1 MTESPEELAFR
12 ALTDQITRARGICC
26 GAYKDRCLK
35 RRIAVRMRARGVHTF
50 ADYSRVLEHDAHEY
64 DLLLD
69 ALTINVTKFFR
80 NPETWAALAPFLA
93 ERWQAR
99 QGAVAA
105 WSAGCASGE
114 EPYTVATALAET
126 ARLTHTLEWLPR
138 ARVIAT
144 DIDRVSLARAQAA
157 RYPPSAFT
165 EMPADLARRWLEPP
179 ADDGSRAPVAAV
191 RERVAVQRHDL
202 TRERPPQPG
211 PRGEA
216 LDLIICRNV
225 VIYFDRATQE
235 RLFHEF
241 ADALAPGGL
250 LLLGKVETL
259 LGPAREMLH
268 LENARERI
276 YRRPG

>member
-1 MTESPEELAFR
+1 MSESPEERAFR

-50 ADYSRVLEHDAHEY
+50 ADYGRVLDGDAREY

-80 NPETWAALAPFLA
+80 NPETWAALAPFVA
-93 ERWQAR
+93 ERWRAR
-99 QGAVAA
+99 QGVLVA

-114 EPYTVATALAET
+114 EPYTVAVSLAET
-126 ARLTHTLEWLPR
+126 ARLTHTLERLPR
-138 ARVIAT
+138 ARVLAT
-144 DIDRVSLARAQAA
+144 DIDRVSLERAHAA
-157 RYPPSAFT
+157 RYPASAFS
-165 EMPADLARRWLEPP
+165 EMPAELARRWLEPP
-179 ADDGSRAPVAAV
+179 AADGSRTPVAAV
-191 RERVAVQRHDL
+191 RERVEVRRHDL
-202 TRERPPQPG
+202 TRERPPE
-211 PRGEA
+211 RG
-216 LDLIICRNV
+216 LDLIVCRNV

-235 RLFHEF
+235 RLFHDF
-241 ADALAPGGL
+241 AEALAPGGL

-259 LGPAREMLH
+259 LGPARETLH

-276 YRRPG
+276 YRRPA

>member
-1 MTESPEELAFR
+1 MTESPEEKAFR

-50 ADYSRVLEHDAHEY
+50 ADYGRVLEGDTHEY

-80 NPETWAALAPFLA
+80 NPETWTALAPFLG

-99 QGAVAA
+99 QGALVA

-114 EPYTVATALAET
+114 EPYTVAMALAET
-126 ARLTHTLEWLPR
+126 ARLTHTFEWLPR

-144 DIDRVSLARAQAA
+144 DIDRVSLERAQAA
-157 RYPPSAFT
+157 RYPASAFT
-165 EMPADLARRWLEPP
+165 EMPPDLARRWLEPP
-179 ADDGSRAPVAAV
+179 AGDGSRTPVAAV
-191 RERVAVQRHDL
+191 RERVVVQRLDL
-202 TRERPPQPG
+202 TRERPPLPG
-211 PRGEA
+211 MGA
-216 LDLIICRNV
+216 LDLITCRNV

-276 YRRPG
+276 YRRPA

>member
-1 MTESPEELAFR
+1 VTESPEELAFR

-50 ADYSRVLEHDAHEY
+50 ADYGRVLQDDAHEY

-80 NPETWAALAPFLA
+80 NPETWVALAPFLG

-99 QGAVAA
+99 QGALVA

-114 EPYTVATALAET
+114 EPYTVAMALAET
-126 ARLTHTLEWLPR
+126 ARLTNTLEWLPR

-144 DIDRVSLARAQAA
+144 DIDRVSLERARAA
-157 RYPPSAFT
+157 RYPASAFT

-179 ADDGSRAPVAAV
+179 AADGSRTPVAAV

-202 TRERPPQPG
+202 TRERPPHPG
-211 PRGEA
+211 TRA
-216 LDLIICRNV
+216 LDLITCRNV

-276 YRRPG
+276 YRRPA

>member
-1 MTESPEELAFR
+1 MSESPDERAFR

-50 ADYSRVLEHDAHEY
+50 ADYGRVLEHDAREY

-93 ERWQAR
+93 ERWQQR
-99 QGAVAA
+99 QGALVA

-114 EPYTVATALAET
+114 EPYTVAMALAET
-126 ARLTHTLEWLPR
+126 ARLTNTLDWLPR
-138 ARVIAT
+138 ARVIAS
-144 DIDRVSLARAQAA
+144 DIDRLSLERAAAA
-157 RYPPSAFT
+157 RYPASAFT

-179 ADDGSRAPVAAV
+179 AADGTRTPVGAV
-191 RERVAVQRHDL
+191 RDRVVVQRHDL
-202 TRERPPQPG
+202 TRERPPQSG
-211 PRGEA
+211 KRA
-216 LDLIICRNV
+216 FDLITCRNV

-241 ADALAPGGL
+241 TEALAPGGL

-259 LGPAREMLH
+259 LGPARDLMQ

-276 YRRPG
+276 YRRPA

>member
-1 MTESPEELAFR
+1 VSDSPEERAFR
-12 ALTDQITRARGICC
+12 ALTDKITRARGICC

-50 ADYSRVLEHDAHEY
+50 TDYSRVLDLDAHEY

-80 NPETWAALAPFLA
+80 NAETWAALAPYLT

-99 QGAVAA
+99 QGALVA

-114 EPYTVATALAET
+114 EPYTVAVALAEI
-126 ARLTHTLEWLPR
+126 ARVTRTLDWLPR
-138 ARVIAT
+138 ARVLAT
-144 DIDRVSLARAQAA
+144 DIDRVSLERAQAA
-157 RYPPSAFT
+157 RYPASAFT
-165 EMPADLARRWLEPP
+165 EMPADLAHRWLEPP
-179 ADDGSRAPVAAV
+179 AADGSRGPVPAA
-191 RERVAVQRHDL
+191 RERVVIRRHDL
-202 TRERPPQPG
+202 TGDRAPES
-211 PRGEA
+211 A
-216 LDLIICRNV
+216 LDLIVCRNV

-235 RLFHEF
+235 RLFRTF
-241 ADALAPGGL
+241 AEALGPGGI

-268 LENARERI
+268 LESARERI
-276 YRRPG
+276 YRRPA

>member
-1 MTESPEELAFR
+1 MSESPEERAFR

-50 ADYSRVLEHDAHEY
+50 ADYGRVLDGDAREY

-80 NPETWAALAPFLA
+80 NPETWAALAPFVA

-99 QGAVAA
+99 QGAFVA

-114 EPYTVATALAET
+114 EPYTVAVSLAET
-126 ARLTHTLEWLPR
+126 ARLTHTLERLPR
-138 ARVIAT
+138 ARVLAT
-144 DIDRVSLARAQAA
+144 DIDRVSLERAHAA
-157 RYPPSAFT
+157 RYPASAFS
-165 EMPADLARRWLEPP
+165 EMPAELARRWLEPP
-179 ADDGSRAPVAAV
+179 AADGSRTPVAAV
-191 RERVAVQRHDL
+191 RERVEVRRHDL
-202 TRERPPQPG
+202 TRERPPE
-211 PRGEA
+211 RG
-216 LDLIICRNV
+216 LDLIVCRNV
-225 VIYFDRATQE
+225 VIYFDRVTQE
-235 RLFHEF
+235 RLFHDF
-241 ADALAPGGL
+241 AEALAPGGL

-259 LGPAREMLH
+259 LGPARETLH

-276 YRRPG
+276 YRRPA

>member
-1 MTESPEELAFR
+1 MTDLPEERAFR
-12 ALTDQITRARGICC
+12 ALTDKITRARGICC

-50 ADYSRVLEHDAHEY
+50 TDYSRVLDLDAHEY

-80 NPETWAALAPFLA
+80 NAETWTALAPYLT
-93 ERWQAR
+93 ERWRVR
-99 QGAVAA
+99 QGAVVA

-114 EPYTVATALAET
+114 EPYTVAVALAEI
-126 ARLTHTLEWLPR
+126 ARTTRTLDWLPR
-138 ARVIAT
+138 SRVIAT
-144 DIDRVSLARAQAA
+144 DIDRVSLERAQAA
-157 RYPPSAFT
+157 RYPVSAFT

-179 ADDGSRAPVAAV
+179 AADGSRGPVPAV
-191 RERVAVQRHDL
+191 RERVFVRRHDL
-202 TRERPPQPG
+202 TGDRAPES
-211 PRGEA
+211 A
-216 LDLIICRNV
+216 LDLVVCRNV

-235 RLFHEF
+235 RLFRTF
-241 ADALAPGGL
+241 ADALAPGGV

-268 LENARERI
+268 LESARERI
-276 YRRPG
+276 YRRPA

>member
-1 MTESPEELAFR
+1 VTESPEEKAFR

-35 RRIAVRMRARGVHTF
+35 RRIAVRMRARGVHSF
-50 ADYSRVLEHDAHEY
+50 ADYGRVLEGDAREY

-80 NPETWAALAPFLA
+80 NPETWAALAPLLG
-93 ERWQAR
+93 ERWEAR
-99 QGAVAA
+99 QGALVA

-114 EPYTVATALAET
+114 EPYTVAMALAER

-144 DIDRVSLARAQAA
+144 DIDRVSLERAQAA
-157 RYPPSAFT
+157 RYPASAFT
-165 EMPADLARRWLEPP
+165 EMPPDLARRWLDPP
-179 ADDGSRAPVAAV
+179 EADGSRAPVAAV
-191 RERVAVQRHDL
+191 RERVVVQRHDL
-202 TRERPPQPG
+202 TRERPPHPG
-211 PRGEA
+211 KRA
-216 LDLIICRNV
+216 LDLITCRNV

-241 ADALAPGGL
+241 AEALAPGGL

-259 LGPAREMLH
+259 LGPAREMLQ

-276 YRRPG
+276 YRRPA